1 MRDPTPPPSVNP
13 PATPVKSPAVPGVP
27 SALAQAD
34 ELRLVVARVLLVG
47 VTVSAALVLA
57 GFVASLFVGW
67 DGSLRGAAP
76 GGDPTDVGAIVEG
89 LQNLRPQAIAQLG
102 LLTLIITPMM
112 RVAASLILFAV
123 ERDRTYVVVSVIVL
137 VILLAGLLV
146 IR

>member
-1 MRDPTPPPSVNP
+1 MSEPSAAPPVNP
-13 PATPVKSPAVPGVP
+13 PVTPGVP
-27 SALAQAD
+27 SALTQAD
-34 ELRLVVARVLLVG
+34 ELRVVVARVLLVG
-47 VTVSAALVLA
+47 VAVSAALVLA

-67 DGSLRGAAP
+67 DGSLLGAAP
-76 GGDPTDVGAIVEG
+76 GGDPTDVGALAEG

-102 LLTLIITPMM
+102 LLTLILTPMT
-112 RVAASLILFAV
+112 RVAASLVLFAV

>member
-1 MRDPTPPPSVNP
+1 MSEPFVAPPVNP
-13 PATPVKSPAVPGVP
+13 PGT
-27 SALAQAD
+27 QAD

-47 VTVSAALVLA
+47 VAVSAALVLA

-67 DGSLRGAAP
+67 GGSLLGAAP
-76 GGDPTDVGAIVEG
+76 GGDPTDVGALVEG

-102 LLTLIITPMM
+102 LLTLILTPMT
-112 RVAASLILFAV
+112 RVAASLIMFAV
-123 ERDRTYVVVSVIVL
+123 ERDRTYVAISVIVL